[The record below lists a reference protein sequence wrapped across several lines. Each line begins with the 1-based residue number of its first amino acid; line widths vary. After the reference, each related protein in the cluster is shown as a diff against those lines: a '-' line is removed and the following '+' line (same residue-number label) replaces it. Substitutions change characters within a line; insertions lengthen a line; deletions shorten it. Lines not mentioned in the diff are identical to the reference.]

1 MDAMRE
7 LINEQTWNKVK
18 DNVLAFSGL
27 LFGIVVAVLLIAIG
41 KNIII
46 IIIDFVSP
54 IFFYLNLEP

>member
-1 MDAMRE
+1 MRE

-46 IIIDFVSP
+46 IIIIIDFVSP

>member
-1 MDAMRE
+1 MRE